1 MVVLSENSA
10 FFYAVKTN
18 ENNPVR
24 QPVEIM
30 APAGS
35 FESLSAALR
44 AGAGSVYFGVGK
56 LNMRAHAAGN
66 FSAAD
71 LPRVARLCHACGAR
85 AYLTCNVV
93 IYDDELGETQELLR
107 AAKEAGVD
115 AVIAADMA
123 VIRFAHSI
131 GLEVHISV
139 QANVSNTEALRS
151 YAQYAYVVVPARELT
166 LGRVRTM
173 VHAVQSE
180 PICGPNGKP
189 LRIELFAHGALCI
202 AISGKCGMSLAA
214 HNHSANRGDCY
225 QLCRRRYRAVDAETG
240 FELEVDNQYIMS
252 PADLC
257 TIRVLDQLLD
267 AGVSVLKLEG
277 RGRSA
282 AYVSTVTAVYREAAQ
297 AWARGD
303 WNEQHVQA
311 WEERLRSVFNRSFWH
326 GGYYLGELWDG
337 WSGAPGSH
345 AAEQRDFTGTV
356 LKFYPRVGVAEIR
369 LNASDLQT
377 DAIVEITGPTTGI
390 LRHTITDMRADDPT
404 GATLPVSHASKGS
417 VVLVQ
422 LPQKVRRG
430 DKVYTVRTRKLS

>member
-1 MVVLSENSA
+1 MS
-10 FFYAVKTN
+10 FDCYFAVSMK

-44 AGAGSVYFGVGK
+44 AGADSVYFGVGK
-56 LNMRAHAAGN
+56 LNMRAHATSN
-66 FSAAD
+66 FTTDD
-71 LPRVARLCHACGAR
+71 LPKVARLCHACGAR

-93 IYDDELGETQELLR
+93 VYDEELHEMRQLLR
-107 AAKEAGVD
+107 AAKKAGVD

-123 VIRFAHSI
+123 VIRFALSI

-139 QANVSNTEALRS
+139 QANVSNTEALRV
-151 YAQYAYVVVPARELT
+151 YAQYADVVVPARELT
-166 LGRVRTM
+166 LGRVREM
-173 VHAVQSE
+173 VRTVQSE
-180 PICGPNGKP
+180 PICGPSGKP

-214 HNHSANRGDCY
+214 HCHSANRGDCY
-225 QLCRRRYRAVDAETG
+225 QLCRRRYRAVDVETG

-282 AYVSTVTAVYREAAQ
+282 AYVSTVTSVYREAAQ
-297 AWARGD
+297 AWAQGD
-303 WNEQHVQA
+303 WSEQRVQA
-311 WEERLRSVFNRSFWH
+311 WEQRLRSVFNRSFWH

-337 WSGAPGSH
+337 WSGAPGSQ
-345 AAEQRDFTGTV
+345 ATEQRDFAGTV
-356 LKFYPRVGVAEIR
+356 LKYFARIGVAEIR
-369 LNASDLQT
+369 LNAVDLQT
-377 DAIVEITGPTTGI
+377 GETIEITGPTTGV
-390 LRHTITDMRADDPT
+390 LRHTITEMRADDPAGET
-404 GATLPVSHASKGS
+404 RPISHALKGS
-417 VVLVQ
+417 VILVQ
-422 LPQKVRRG
+422 LPRRVRRG
-430 DKVYTVRTRKLS
+430 DKVFTVREKKLG

>member
-1 MVVLSENSA
+1 MGAPNMSSDCY
-10 FFYAVKTN
+10 FAVNMK
-18 ENNPVR
+18 ENNSVR
-24 QPVEIM
+24 QSVEIM

-44 AGAGSVYFGVGK
+44 AGADSVYFGVGK
-56 LNMRAHAAGN
+56 LNMRAHATSN
-66 FSAAD
+66 FTTDD
-71 LPRVARLCHACGAR
+71 LPKVARLCHACGAR

-93 IYDDELGETQELLR
+93 IYDEELHEMRQLLR
-107 AAKEAGVD
+107 AAKKAGVD

-123 VIRFAHSI
+123 VIRFARSI

-139 QANVSNTEALRS
+139 QANVSNTEALRV
-151 YAQYAYVVVPARELT
+151 YAQYADVVVPARELT
-166 LGRVRTM
+166 LGRVREM
-173 VHAVQSE
+173 VCAVQSE
-180 PICGPNGKP
+180 PICGPSGKP

-214 HNHSANRGDCY
+214 HCHSANRGDCY
-225 QLCRRRYRAVDAETG
+225 QLCRRRYRAVDVETG

-297 AWARGD
+297 AWAQGD
-303 WNEQHVQA
+303 WSEQRVQA
-311 WEERLRSVFNRSFWH
+311 WEQRLHSVFNRSFWH

-337 WSGAPGSH
+337 WSGAPGSQ
-345 AAEQRDFTGTV
+345 ATEQRDFAGTV
-356 LKFYPRVGVAEIR
+356 LKYYARVGVAEIR
-369 LNASDLQT
+369 LNAVDLQT
-377 DAIVEITGPTTGI
+377 GETIEITGPTTGV
-390 LRHTITDMRADDPT
+390 LRHTITEMRADDPAGET
-404 GATLPVSHASKGS
+404 RPISQARKGS
-417 VVLVQ
+417 VILVQ
-422 LPQKVRRG
+422 LPRRVRRG
-430 DKVYTVRTRKLS
+430 DKVFTVREKKLG